1 MKVKVSLPLLKLKAK
16 TIVSHDEPSFL
27 ETEIIQKNV
36 LIRLFKDF
44 IASMLQTF
52 NIYDFCNVLVV
63 NLIFFDEHRL

>member
-16 TIVSHDEPSFL
+16 TIVSHDEPCFL

-36 LIRLFKDF
+36 LIRLFIDF
-44 IASMLQTF
+44 IASMLKTF